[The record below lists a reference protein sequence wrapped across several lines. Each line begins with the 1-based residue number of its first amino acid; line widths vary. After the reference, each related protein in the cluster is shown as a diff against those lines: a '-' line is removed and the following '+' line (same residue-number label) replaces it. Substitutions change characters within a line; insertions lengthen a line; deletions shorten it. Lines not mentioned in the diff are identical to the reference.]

1 MKSLVSVIIPIYN
14 VEQYLEKCLDSVINQ
29 TYKDL
34 EIVCVNDCSSD
45 NSLDI
50 LQEYVQFDNRIKI
63 INFEQNKGVS
73 AARNAG
79 LEMAKGEYV
88 YFIDSDD
95 WIDLDYIE
103 KMVSAITFSK
113 TDVVVNT
120 NVIQEFENKP
130 SKKLVFG
137 DLEIEENAFVDADN
151 AINNIMWASWAQ
163 LWDRKFLERNHLR
176 FLDGHIYEDMHFP
189 PVAYS
194 YMDKIYA
201 IAASAYHYR
210 IRENSLCR
218 QNEDDYSVK
227 EKLLFVYNTV
237 FDFFVKTNYIE
248 NHRVRLFPKDFILPA
263 LQNNNDK
270 IYELLLT
277 YLVKIKK
284 YVERDKE
291 LYDKVDY
298 EFFTDIIQNI
308 DLAKSKNYYAKKR
321 INNTLT
327 LLKKNIKNK
336 S

>member
-34 EIVCVNDCSSD
+34 EIICVNDCSPD
-45 NSLDI
+45 NSAQI
-50 LQEYVQFDNRIKI
+50 LLEYAQRDTRIKI
-63 INFEQNKGVS
+63 VNREKNGGLS
-73 AARNAG
+73 AARNTG
-79 LEMAKGEYV
+79 LDEAKGEYV

-163 LWDRKFLERNHLR
+163 LWDRKFLVKNDLG
-176 FLDGHIYEDMHFP
+176 FLEGHIYEDMHFS

-321 INNTLT
+321 INNTIT

>member
-14 VEQYLEKCLDSVINQ
+14 VEQYIEKCLDSVINQ

-34 EIVCVNDCSSD
+34 EIICVNDCSPD
-45 NSLDI
+45 NSAQI
-50 LQEYVQFDNRIKI
+50 LLEYAQRDTRIKI
-63 INFEQNKGVS
+63 VNREKNGGLS
-73 AARNAG
+73 AARNTG
-79 LEMAKGEYV
+79 LDEAKGEYV

-163 LWDRKFLERNHLR
+163 LWDRKFLVKNDLG
-176 FLDGHIYEDMHFP
+176 FLEGHIYEDMHFS

-248 NHRVRLFPKDFILPA
+248 NHRVRLFLKDFILPA

-308 DLAKSKNYYAKKR
+308 DLAKSKNYYAKKMVNKLR
-321 INNTLT
+321 
-327 LLKKNIKNK
+327 KNIKDKN
-336 S
+336 

>member
-14 VEQYLEKCLDSVINQ
+14 VEQYIEKCLDSVINQ

-34 EIVCVNDCSSD
+34 EIICVNDCSPD
-45 NSLDI
+45 NSAQI
-50 LQEYVQFDNRIKI
+50 LLEYAQRDTRIKI
-63 INFEQNKGVS
+63 VNREKNGGLS
-73 AARNAG
+73 AARNTG
-79 LEMAKGEYV
+79 LDEAKGEYV

-163 LWDRKFLERNHLR
+163 LWDRKFLVKNDLG
-176 FLDGHIYEDMHFP
+176 FLEGHIYEDMHFS

-210 IRENSLCR
+210 I
-218 QNEDDYSVK
+218 
-227 EKLLFVYNTV
+227 V
-237 FDFFVKTNYIE
+237 FAGKMRMI
-248 NHRVRLFPKDFILPA
+248 IL
-263 LQNNNDK
+263 
-270 IYELLLT
+270 
-277 YLVKIKK
+277 
-284 YVERDKE
+284 
-291 LYDKVDY
+291 
-298 EFFTDIIQNI
+298 
-308 DLAKSKNYYAKKR
+308 
-321 INNTLT
+321 
-327 LLKKNIKNK
+327 
-336 S
+336 

>member
-34 EIVCVNDCSSD
+34 EIICVNDCSPD
-45 NSLDI
+45 NSAQI
-50 LQEYVQFDNRIKI
+50 LLEYAQRDTRIKI
-63 INFEQNKGVS
+63 VNREKNGGLS
-73 AARNAG
+73 AARNTG
-79 LEMAKGEYV
+79 LDEAKGEYV

-163 LWDRKFLERNHLR
+163 LWDRKFLVKNGLG
-176 FLDGHIYEDMHFP
+176 FLEGHIYEDMHFS

-270 IYELLLT
+270 IYELLLI

-308 DLAKSKNYYAKKR
+308 DLAKSKNYYAKKMVNKLR
-321 INNTLT
+321 
-327 LLKKNIKNK
+327 KNIKDKN
-336 S
+336 

>member
-34 EIVCVNDCSSD
+34 EIICVNDCSPD
-45 NSLDI
+45 NSAQI
-50 LQEYVQFDNRIKI
+50 LLEYAQRDTRIKI
-63 INFEQNKGVS
+63 VNREKNGGVS
-73 AARNAG
+73 AARNTG
-79 LEMAKGEYV
+79 LDEAKGEYV

-163 LWDRKFLERNHLR
+163 LWDRKFLVKNGLG
-176 FLDGHIYEDMHFP
+176 FLEGHIYEDMHFS

-321 INNTLT
+321 INNTIT

>member
-14 VEQYLEKCLDSVINQ
+14 VEQYIEKCLDSVINQ

-34 EIVCVNDCSSD
+34 EIICVNDCSPD
-45 NSLDI
+45 NSAQI
-50 LQEYVQFDNRIKI
+50 LLEYAQRDTRIKI
-63 INFEQNKGVS
+63 VNREKNGGLS
-73 AARNAG
+73 AARNTG
-79 LEMAKGEYV
+79 LDEAKGEYV

-163 LWDRKFLERNHLR
+163 LWDRKFLVKNDLG
-176 FLDGHIYEDMHFP
+176 FLEGHIYEDMHFS

-270 IYELLLT
+270 IYELLLI

-308 DLAKSKNYYAKKR
+308 DLAKSKNYYAKKMVNKLR
-321 INNTLT
+321 
-327 LLKKNIKNK
+327 KNIKDKN
-336 S
+336 

>member
-34 EIVCVNDCSSD
+34 EIICVNDCSPD
-45 NSLDI
+45 NSAQI
-50 LQEYVQFDNRIKI
+50 LLEYAQRDTRIKI
-63 INFEQNKGVS
+63 VNREKNGGVS
-73 AARNAG
+73 AARNTG
-79 LEMAKGEYV
+79 LDEAKGEYV

-163 LWDRKFLERNHLR
+163 LWDRKFLVKNGLG
-176 FLDGHIYEDMHFP
+176 FLEGHIYEDMHFS

-248 NHRVRLFPKDFILPA
+248 NHRVRLFLKDFILPA

-321 INNTLT
+321 INNTIT

>member
-14 VEQYLEKCLDSVINQ
+14 VEQYIEKCLDSVINQ

-34 EIVCVNDCSSD
+34 EIICVNDCSPD
-45 NSLDI
+45 NSAQI
-50 LQEYVQFDNRIKI
+50 LLEYAQRDTRIKI
-63 INFEQNKGVS
+63 VNREKNGGVS
-73 AARNAG
+73 AARNTG
-79 LEMAKGEYV
+79 LDEAKGEYV

-163 LWDRKFLERNHLR
+163 LWDRKFLVKNDLG
-176 FLDGHIYEDMHFP
+176 FLEGHIYEDMHFS

-270 IYELLLT
+270 IYELLLI

-308 DLAKSKNYYAKKR
+308 DLAKSKNYYAKKMVNKLR
-321 INNTLT
+321 
-327 LLKKNIKNK
+327 KNIKDKN
-336 S
+336 

>member
-34 EIVCVNDCSSD
+34 EIICVNDCSPD
-45 NSLDI
+45 NSAQI
-50 LQEYVQFDNRIKI
+50 LLEYAQRDTRIKI
-63 INFEQNKGVS
+63 VNREKNGGLS
-73 AARNAG
+73 AARNTG
-79 LEMAKGEYV
+79 LDEAKGEYV

-163 LWDRKFLERNHLR
+163 LWDRKFLVKNDLG
-176 FLDGHIYEDMHFP
+176 FLEGHIYEDMHFS

-248 NHRVRLFPKDFILPA
+248 NHRVRLFLKDFILPA

-270 IYELLLT
+270 IYELLLI

-308 DLAKSKNYYAKKR
+308 DLAKSKNYYAKKMVNKLR
-321 INNTLT
+321 
-327 LLKKNIKNK
+327 KNIKDKN
-336 S
+336 